1 LECGFLFKDQNN
13 VSILNGNRG
22 EKHMALSKKSK
33 ILIVSI
39 VAIAVVCLIAV
50 PYVTA
55 QTSAN
60 PITTTKTLNAK
71 GYAFQSVSSDTIK
84 KYNATFSLT
93 LVPTTTN
100 GTVHLFS
107 VTGGSVV
114 VNGVT
119 YTINSGK
126 GGVLTG
132 RHVVLLNS
140 TGTGPDGQSV
150 TFKFAARYSWAG
162 GNLYTLKIGA
172 KLLTDNGNYTLLM
185 AAPIRR

>member
-1 LECGFLFKDQNN
+1 
-13 VSILNGNRG
+13 
-22 EKHMALSKKSK
+22 MALSKNSK
-33 ILIVSI
+33 ILIVTV

-50 PYVTA
+50 PYVSA

-71 GYAFQSVSSDTIK
+71 GYAFQSIDSDTIK

-93 LVPTTTN
+93 LVPTSTN
-100 GTVHLFS
+100 GTVKLFN
-107 VTGGSVV
+107 VTGGSVI

-119 YTINSGK
+119 YTIEGGK

-132 RHVVLLNS
+132 RHAVLLTS
-140 TGTGPDGQSV
+140 QGTGPDGQSV
-150 TFKFAARYSWAG
+150 TFKFAAKYSWSG
-162 GNLYTLKIGA
+162 GNLYTLKIAA
-172 KLLTDNGNYTLLM
+172 KLLTDNGNYTMLM